1 MSNEQDS
8 WQVEFKDMIETFC
21 QDNYKDDIILKF
33 NNLLNDKIVSK
44 YEKEELIQVLEDIKV
59 KCQSIHPNLN
69 SLKINGPE
77 QDMRQTKVKYLLKS
91 FTFLMLRESQQHYPK
106 SFAELKLLSL
116 DLQNRLHIIQK
127 VLPKT
132 FSNIKFILI
141 ITLLIIFIKY
151 LLLFSI

>member
-1 MSNEQDS
+1 MSSEQES
-8 WQVEFKDMIETFC
+8 WQAEFKDMIETFC
-21 QDNYKDDIILKF
+21 HDNIKDDIILKF
-33 NNLLNDKIVSK
+33 KNLVNDTIVSK
-44 YEKEELIQVLEDIKV
+44 YEKEEFVQCLEDIKV

-106 SFAELKLLSL
+106 SFAELALLTSNL
-116 DLQNRLHIIQK
+116 IYRLIIIQQ

-132 FSNIKFILI
+132 FSNIKFIRI
-141 ITLLIIFIKY
+141 IALLIIFIKY

>member
-21 QDNYKDDIILKF
+21 HDNIKDDILLKF
-33 NNLLNDKIVSK
+33 ENLLNDKIVSK
-44 YEKEELIQVLEDIKV
+44 YEKEEFVQCLEDIKV
-59 KCQSIHPNLN
+59 NCHSIHPNLN